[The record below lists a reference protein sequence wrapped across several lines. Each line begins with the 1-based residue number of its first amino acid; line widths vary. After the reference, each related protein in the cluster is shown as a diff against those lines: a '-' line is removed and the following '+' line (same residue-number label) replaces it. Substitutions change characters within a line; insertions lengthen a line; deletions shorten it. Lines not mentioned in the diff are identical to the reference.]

1 MSSDRDEKDLKL
13 VLKAIMTFS
22 VIFALA
28 RICSFLAAGPIFL
41 NEFGA

>member
-28 RICSFLAAGPIFL
+28 RICSFLAADNL
-41 NEFGA
+41 KLSM